1 MPNEVTYEVYSL
13 ANGRWILDA
22 RFNKDQRE
30 RAIDEGKQ
38 LAKQA
43 GVEAVKV
50 VRETYDDND
59 NLIKESTVYNSQSK
73 PGGGGGGG
81 GGGRAGADE
90 RDDRGGGDF
99 QNRVEGFEDLE
110 SGGEEKG
117 GGFSL
122 KKAFARGD
130 RDDAERA
137 AKVRV
142 PRPAMLTPG
151 TGWRRP
157 ELILIY
163 KMLIIGIVSFGFAVI
178 TTYVFLLNF
187 A

>member
-13 ANGRWILDA
+13 ANGRWILDS

-38 LAKQA
+38 LAKQP

-59 NLIKESTVYNSQSK
+59 NLIKESTIYNSQSK

-81 GGGRAGADE
+81 RAAAGDRDGGG
-90 RDDRGGGDF
+90 GGGDF
-99 QNRVEGFEDLE
+99 QFKVDGFEDLE
-110 SGGEEKG
+110 GGGEEKS

-122 KKAFARGD
+122 KKVFARDD
-130 RDDAERA
+130 RDDSERA
-137 AKVRV
+137 AK
-142 PRPAMLTPG
+142 PRAPRRAILTPG

-163 KMLIIGIVSFGFAVI
+163 KMLIIGIASFGFAVI